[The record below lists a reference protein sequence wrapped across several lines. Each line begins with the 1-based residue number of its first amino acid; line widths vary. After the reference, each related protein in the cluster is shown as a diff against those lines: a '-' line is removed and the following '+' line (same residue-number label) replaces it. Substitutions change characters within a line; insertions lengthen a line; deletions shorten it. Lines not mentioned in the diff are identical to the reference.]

1 MPIRLSILRLTTK
14 ASDWSFSSDV
24 RLETSATQPAALQG
38 RISHTEPVTE
48 RRAAAYF
55 WNGGRVGDGRHDL
68 IDEVHGDV
76 THHPGSLVLLVG
88 EGLRGFALLPSYD
101 THRNKVS

>member
-1 MPIRLSILRLTTK
+1 MPIHLLILRLTTK
-14 ASDWSFSSDV
+14 ASDWSFSSNV
-24 RLETSATQPAALQG
+24 RPETSATQPAALRG
-38 RISHTEPVTE
+38 HISHTEPVTE

-76 THHPGSLVLLVG
+76 THHPGSLVFLMG
-88 EGLRGFALLPSYD
+88 EGL
-101 THRNKVS
+101 